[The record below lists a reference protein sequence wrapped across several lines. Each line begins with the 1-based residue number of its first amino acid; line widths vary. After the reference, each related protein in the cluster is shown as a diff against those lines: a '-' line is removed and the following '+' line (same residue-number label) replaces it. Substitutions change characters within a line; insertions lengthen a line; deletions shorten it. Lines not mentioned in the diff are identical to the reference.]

1 MTSVIASAER
11 IWNELDY
18 AQRRAFELTSGVP
31 LVKPEQRKRLRG
43 SVEELE
49 ALYALDASDRC

>member
-1 MTSVIASAER
+1 LKT
-11 IWNELDY
+11 
-18 AQRRAFELTSGVP
+18 GVP
-31 LVKPEQRKRLRG
+31 LVKPEQRRRLRR